1 MVDSNVSA
9 LGIFGGTFDP
19 VHNGHLR
26 LAIEVREALSL
37 QEVRM
42 IPLRHPPHRRTPAAS
57 SPQRLT
63 MLKAAIHNEPFLRLD
78 RRELM
83 RKGPSY
89 TVDTLTSLRSELG
102 ATPLFLILGM
112 DAFQSLPAWHRWE
125 AVLDLAHIV
134 VAARPEVSQSV
145 PGELCSAMG
154 SRLVK
159 EPRGLSESPAGKI
172 LFQHVPILDI
182 SSSRIRAA
190 VAHGR
195 SVRYLVP
202 DEVLRLIEK
211 HHLYHAS

>member
-1 MVDSNVSA
+1 MSA